1 MLLAMASGL
10 TAGQQAGTG
19 SVEGVVVRLG
29 NGGPIAGVNVEM
41 RRVEGTAA
49 APLGPPVFPSGAFSP
64 GAVVVRS
71 APNPADIFRAQTR
84 DDGRFVFAD
93 LKPGKYR
100 LMASHPGG
108 RYYPA
113 EYGQRHPRS
122 PGYDF
127 VLDETQPIR
136 VRLEMAPMASVSG
149 RVIGADGR
157 PAPHAHVIAA
167 EVGYQNGQ
175 RILSQMQG
183 VETDDRGDYRLFWL
197 PPGQYYIGAFPEG
210 LRRRAAAV
218 PFGPPGA
225 VESLNQIYP
234 EAPIQ
239 YRASGGDVFEEVYE
253 TVYAP
258 GETNLEFARLLDLR
272 LGANLSGVDISLAA
286 GRRRAM
292 RVRGVVIDGTTSQP
306 IPNVS
311 VRMVPQMS
319 GPVTFSPRSTTA
331 VNGAFEIAGLMP
343 GSYVAIA
350 TANPGRV
357 TDQDGEPVVYSPVR
371 ILKVAYSTEGWLEP
385 ALVLSVTTND
395 LGEYRAFWL
404 PPGQYL
410 VNAGPAQLSTFG
422 NQGMTNPANS
432 DASIP
437 TTFVVPSTRPRASP
451 PPEDEVSASLGFAS
465 TLYYPDTPDV
475 RSAEVINLA
484 PGVEAARIDIR
495 MSQPL
500 NSVRLTGRVVDS
512 SGRLVTERFGL
523 SITDWPDATPFPLA
537 RVGVV
542 TALVPATDL
551 EKRARG
557 AVSYVYVPGNGRFE
571 GAAAPGV
578 FQIRATQGEF
588 SGRAIID
595 VGNRDLDV
603 IVPLRPL
610 TEVTGRVVVENTTSD
625 ALNLNGL
632 EVAIRT
638 APSTQFTTPVGPDGS
653 LRIERVIVGD
663 YRVYVPSLAS
673 TPAAPISAPP
683 AAALPPAFEN
693 AYVKV
698 TRAGGVDVTNGLLRV
713 EGVEPADPVEIVLS
727 LRGASIE
734 GRALNSRGEAAS
746 RATVVLLP
754 EGQPP
759 FRPDRQRTFTT
770 SETGRFQF
778 RGLPPGEY
786 RVLAW
791 EDVDAGAW
799 FNPSFLN
806 SYERAALRVQLAE
819 GEHRDLAVSVIP
831 AAP

>member
-10 TAGQQAGTG
+10 TAGQAGAG

-29 NGGPIAGVNVEM
+29 SGGPIAGVNVEM

-64 GAVVVRS
+64 GAVVFRS
-71 APNPADIFRAQTR
+71 APNPADIFRARTG

-272 LGANLSGVDISLAA
+272 LGANLNGVDISLAA

-306 IPNVS
+306 VPNVS

-350 TANPGRV
+350 TANPR
-357 TDQDGEPVVYSPVR
+357 
-371 ILKVAYSTEGWLEP
+371 
-385 ALVLSVTTND
+385 
-395 LGEYRAFWL
+395 
-404 PPGQYL
+404 
-410 VNAGPAQLSTFG
+410 
-422 NQGMTNPANS
+422 S
-432 DASIP
+432 DAP
-437 TTFVVPSTRPRASP
+437 
-451 PPEDEVSASLGFAS
+451 VSA
-465 TLYYPDTPDV
+465 V
-475 RSAEVINLA
+475 
-484 PGVEAARIDIR
+484 
-495 MSQPL
+495 Q
-500 NSVRLTGRVVDS
+500 
-512 SGRLVTERFGL
+512 
-523 SITDWPDATPFPLA
+523 
-537 RVGVV
+537 
-542 TALVPATDL
+542 
-551 EKRARG
+551 
-557 AVSYVYVPGNGRFE
+557 
-571 GAAAPGV
+571 
-578 FQIRATQGEF
+578 
-588 SGRAIID
+588 
-595 VGNRDLDV
+595 
-603 IVPLRPL
+603 
-610 TEVTGRVVVENTTSD
+610 
-625 ALNLNGL
+625 
-632 EVAIRT
+632 
-638 APSTQFTTPVGPDGS
+638 
-653 LRIERVIVGD
+653 
-663 YRVYVPSLAS
+663 
-673 TPAAPISAPP
+673 
-683 AAALPPAFEN
+683 
-693 AYVKV
+693 
-698 TRAGGVDVTNGLLRV
+698 
-713 EGVEPADPVEIVLS
+713 PVEIGGSDLDGLRLVVTPGFTLS
-727 LRGASIE
+727 GRITLDGQPAE
-734 GRALNSRGEAAS
+734 GYRIA
-746 RATVVLLP
+746 LLP
-754 EGQPP
+754 EVSGVPAPRSFSLLPSGLFSLTGIYPGNYRVFVALPNATSYVKSMRLGGTDLAGDEIRFGDRLPGDLDIVFSPNGGVVEGQVTDLQQNHPANVFVVLIP
-759 FRPDRQRTFTT
+759 STLKRSDLFKVARTDMA
-770 SETGRFQF
+770 GRFRLEGVAPGNYLAFAWPWLPSGIWQYPEF
-778 RGLPPGEY
+778 IRMFEARGKPVNIVEGSNGNLELGLLPE
-786 RVLAW
+786 
-791 EDVDAGAW
+791 
-799 FNPSFLN
+799 LN
-806 SYERAALRVQLAE
+806 F
-819 GEHRDLAVSVIP
+819 
-831 AAP
+831 